1 MACSGLAVVEF
12 AALILR
18 SRRCA
23 RSLPDVSLLSLDLHR
38 GWLKAARASLRWRLP
53 AFLGLPSSPRRT
65 SPVAHSLLHTRPLLA
80 VWQIEGVSCMQV
92 VGVCDALQ
100 RRSST
105 THVHVWLPVSSPHSE
120 LVALPRCSLSLLCNR
135 VRSSRRAGPCRARQ
149 SLGLDSRR
157 VELWRLARRAIWQSS
172 MSAKSVLEHS
182 MPFAVSSSAI
192 EDSRATTRPVTAT
205 KHSSHKPRQD
215 TLLWRHSKTTDAH
228 ACRIDTPHDTQPR
241 QCLASAHAC
250 SNRHKPHGTQPR
262 QCLAS
267 PQVCCLTHGTQR
279 PCSTFTVFFPSLFFF
294 PVTRLSHR
302 SRMVTSSPVCASMN
316 ETR

>member
-105 THVHVWLPVSSPHSE
+105 THVLHVSSFVGTGCGVDRDHVGLTEGSMT
-120 LVALPRCSLSLLCNR
+120 
-135 VRSSRRAGPCRARQ
+135 GQYDCR
-149 SLGLDSRR
+149 
-157 VELWRLARRAIWQSS
+157 
-172 MSAKSVLEHS
+172 
-182 MPFAVSSSAI
+182 
-192 EDSRATTRPVTAT
+192 
-205 KHSSHKPRQD
+205 
-215 TLLWRHSKTTDAH
+215 
-228 ACRIDTPHDTQPR
+228 
-241 QCLASAHAC
+241 
-250 SNRHKPHGTQPR
+250 
-262 QCLAS
+262 
-267 PQVCCLTHGTQR
+267 
-279 PCSTFTVFFPSLFFF
+279 PSL
-294 PVTRLSHR
+294 PPNGIR
-302 SRMVTSSPVCASMN
+302 VCIYHLYIMGNISYYICI
-316 ETR
+316 